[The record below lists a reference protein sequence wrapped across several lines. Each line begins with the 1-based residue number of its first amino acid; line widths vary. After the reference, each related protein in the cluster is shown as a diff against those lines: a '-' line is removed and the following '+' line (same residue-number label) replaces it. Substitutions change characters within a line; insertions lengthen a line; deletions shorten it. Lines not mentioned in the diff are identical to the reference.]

1 MKQLYAIK
9 VAARRSGLTTHAIRI
24 WEKRYRAVVP
34 DRTSTN
40 RRLYSEEE
48 IERLRLLKGL
58 TELGHAISQLAPLS
72 TEKLKSLTVSDSPEK
87 PKPLDFTASI
97 PPEQFVADCIAS
109 VKRLEAKNLEDTLN
123 RAAVVLGQAGLL
135 HHVIVPLIQEIGDLW
150 RVGTLKA
157 SHEHVATAVIRTFL
171 GNFSR
176 PHSLPESAPRMLV
189 STPAGQVHELG
200 AVLVAAAATHQGWR
214 VTYLGPSLPS
224 EEIAGAALQDR
235 AKVVCLSIV
244 YPEDDPNIV
253 QELRRLRQFLAAEVI
268 IVAGGRAAP
277 SYLGVLREIK
287 AIVVGDLGSFYE
299 KLDGIRRSPLP
310 EAQHSR

>member
-9 VAARRSGLTTHAIRI
+9 VAARRSGLTTHAIRV
-24 WEKRYRAVVP
+24 WEKRYSAVVP

-40 RRLYSEEE
+40 RRLYSEDE

-72 TEKLKSLTVSDSPEK
+72 TEKLKSLTASESPEK
-87 PKPLDFTASI
+87 PKTLDFSSSI
-97 PPEQFVADCIAS
+97 PPEHFVAECVAS
-109 VKRLEAKNLEDTLN
+109 VKRLEAKSLEDTLN

-135 HHVIVPLIQEIGDLW
+135 RHVIVPLIQEIGDLW
-150 RVGTLKA
+150 RMGTLKA

-176 PHSLPESAPRMLV
+176 PHSLPDSAPRMLV
-189 STPAGQVHELG
+189 TTPAGQVHELG

-224 EEIAGAALQDR
+224 EEIVGAAVQDR

-244 YPEDDPNIV
+244 YPEDDPNIF
-253 QELRRLRQFLAAEVI
+253 QELRRLRQLLPAEVI
-268 IVAGGRAAP
+268 IMVGGRAAP
-277 SYLGVLREIK
+277 SYLSILHEIN
-287 AIVVGDLGSFYE
+287 ATIVTDLVSFYE
-299 KLDGIRRSPLP
+299 KLEGIRRSP
-310 EAQHSR
+310 ASSVQ